1 MDTTQPTEMVEQNTS
16 RDQQVT
22 RSLKLLREGFKGEL
36 EEFIYTDPRFT
47 ELMMD
52 SGQDLLLKS
61 NIHII
66 HINCYLFSF
75 AKIYG
80 AAAVHFS

>member
-36 EEFIYTDPRFT
+36 EEFIYSDPRFT

-52 SGQDLLLKS
+52 LTSEFVEQNIPLVEEDHQTDMALMFMENLTIKS
-61 NIHII
+61 
-66 HINCYLFSF
+66 L
-75 AKIYG
+75 
-80 AAAVHFS
+80 